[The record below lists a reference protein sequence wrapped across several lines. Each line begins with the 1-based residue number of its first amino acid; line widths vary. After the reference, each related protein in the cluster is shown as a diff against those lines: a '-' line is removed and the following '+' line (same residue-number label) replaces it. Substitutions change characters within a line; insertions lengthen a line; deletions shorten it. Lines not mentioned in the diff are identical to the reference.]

1 MMEAVEISVYLIVA
15 VTIAGLIIYVL
26 ATLDTGG
33 LTQDVR
39 TILGMGDD
47 DVGTM
52 RATNES
58 LAGDLYRVWQSCNFG
73 MENHTRTIGFSSQT
87 TFRYLFETYEKLNL
101 CGTMR
106 SEMFDCGFGETMN
119 ITIGGVETSIE
130 DASISG
136 PAIII
141 ASCDT
146 DTRQLHIEVSS

>member
-1 MMEAVEISVYLIVA
+1 MEAVEISVYLIVA
-15 VTIAGLIIYVL
+15 LTVAGLIIYVL

-33 LTQDVR
+33 LTDNVR

-47 DVGTM
+47 DTGTM
-52 RATNES
+52 RSTNES

-73 MENHTRTIGFSSQT
+73 MENHTRTIGFSSET
-87 TFRYLFETYEKLNL
+87 TFLHLFATYEKLNL

-106 SEMFDCGFGETMN
+106 SKILDCGYGETMN
-119 ITIGGVETSIE
+119 ITINGAETPIDE
-130 DASISG
+130 ADITG